1 MWAANLKPDLIH
13 TYQDWKA
20 LFWLIWFWYIST
32 CKLPWEKAPILAL
45 RIFFQKSLEVLNC
58 LNGSHYVNREKIL
71 FGKTLYSVSIT
82 LCYTCGQFAP
92 IDNSCYIIFLLKCRD
107 RFEARSTNLKENF
120 EESYRWRAMDKIR
133 KKKRGVLLIFAPK
146 RTNTAIR

>member
-1 MWAANLKPDLIH
+1 
-13 TYQDWKA
+13 
-20 LFWLIWFWYIST
+20 
-32 CKLPWEKAPILAL
+32 LPWEKAPILAL

-82 LCYTCGQFAP
+82 LCYTCGPFAP

-107 RFEARSTNLKENF
+107 RFEARSTNLKEIF
-120 EESYRWRAMDKIR
+120 EESYQLEDNGQNQE
-133 KKKRGVLLIFAPK
+133 KKERGFADFFPQ